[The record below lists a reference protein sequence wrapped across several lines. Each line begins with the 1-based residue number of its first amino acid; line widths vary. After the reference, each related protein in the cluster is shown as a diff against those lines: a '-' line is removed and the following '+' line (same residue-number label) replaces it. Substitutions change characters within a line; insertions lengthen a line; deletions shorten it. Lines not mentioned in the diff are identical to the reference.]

1 MSEELEVLKIVTRRL
16 NEAEIPYMITGS
28 IAANYYTVPRMTR
41 DVDIVVE
48 LEQGD
53 IDKFVG
59 LFEKGFYLNRET
71 VTNEV
76 SRQGMFNLIHNRYV
90 VKIDFII
97 NKSSAYQQTA
107 FSHRKQVLIEQSPMW
122 FVSAEDLHEVELQID
137 IKRGNT
143 MNDTHPDVAIRF
155 RDLMMSKTGQQR
167 LLMGCSMY
175 DTAKKIVRSAIYNNR
190 PEITDEEMKKEI
202 FLRFYGQEFSRADRE
217 KFLSALTAE

>member
-16 NEAEIPYMITGS
+16 NEAEIPYMISSS

-48 LEQGD
+48 MEQGD

-59 LFEKGFYLNRET
+59 LFEKDFYLNRET

-76 SRQGMFNLIHNRYV
+76 SCRGMFNLIHNRYV

-107 FSHRKQVLIEQSPMW
+107 FSRRKQVLIEQSPMW

-137 IKRGNT
+137 IQRGNT

-217 KFLSALTAE
+217 LFLSALTAE